1 MYLIFV
7 RFDENKTTLKTEKI
21 IFIIFLLALI
31 LKVTDT
37 PGGNLFSIITLMPLS
52 LLYFPFGF
60 YFLSDKKVD
69 NTTIAFSVISGFLL
83 STLVIGDLFKLMN
96 WSGATLI
103 LVIGLISC
111 LPIAVISYLRYSQ
124 PKNLEHVTYYKN
136 IFIRVLVF
144 TILGLILFIL

>member
-1 MYLIFV
+1 MYLIFA
-7 RFDENKTTLKTEKI
+7 RFDKNKTTLKTEKI

-31 LKVTDT
+31 LKVTHT
-37 PGGNLFSIITLMPLS
+37 PGGKIFSIITLMPLS
-52 LLYFPFGF
+52 LFYFPFGF

-69 NTTIAFSVISGFLL
+69 NTTVAFSVVSGLLL

-96 WSGATLI
+96 WSGATLV
-103 LVIGLISC
+103 LVVGLVSC
-111 LPIAVISYLRYSQ
+111 LPIAIISYLRYSQ

-144 TILGLILFIL
+144 TLLGLISFVI